1 MPSTHGSIS
10 SMAMQNLLSVH
21 DLNVEF
27 PTRHGTL
34 HALTDVSFNIRPG
47 EVLGMVGESGAGK
60 SLTGAAIIGLLEP
73 PGRMSQGEIWLRD
86 QRIDHLSEAQ
96 MRKIRG
102 RKIGAIFQDRSE
114 ERRVGRGMHCRGA
127 WA

>member
-1 MPSTHGSIS
+1 MD
-10 SMAMQNLLSVH
+10 MQNLLSVH

-27 PTRHGTL
+27 PARHGTL

-60 SLTGAAIIGLLEP
+60 SLTGEAMIGLLEP

-86 QRIDHLSEAQ
+86 QPVDHLSEAQ
-96 MRKIRG
+96 MSKIG
-102 RKIGAIFQDRSE
+102 DGKIGAIFQDRLTSLNPI
-114 ERRVGRGMHCRGA
+114 HT
-127 WA
+127 